1 MSKVPEGVRTPA
13 EGELIGVV
21 VQLLGFDR
29 IRVKCIDGKTR
40 MCRIPGKMKKKNW
53 IREGDYVLITPW
65 DFQPD
70 TRGDII
76 SVYSKEEVKQLQAAG
91 IIPSSLSTTAGA

>member
-1 MSKVPEGVRTPA
+1 MSKVPPGVRTPA

-29 IRVKCIDGKTR
+29 IRVKCTDGKIR
-40 MCRIPGKMKKKNW
+40 MCRIPGKMKKKSW
-53 IREGDYVLITPW
+53 IHEGDYVLVTPW

-70 TRGDII
+70 TRGDIV
-76 SVYSKEEVKQLQAAG
+76 SVYTKEEVKQLQAAG
-91 IIPSSLSTTAGA
+91 IIPSSLSPSA